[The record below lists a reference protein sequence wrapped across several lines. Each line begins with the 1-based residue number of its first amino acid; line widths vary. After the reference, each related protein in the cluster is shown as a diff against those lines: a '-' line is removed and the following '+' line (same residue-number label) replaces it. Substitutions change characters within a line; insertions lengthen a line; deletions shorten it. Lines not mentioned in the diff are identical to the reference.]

1 MGPFSI
7 FLIIFMFIIAQI
19 NESIYS
25 HREVVN
31 KTVGDAGLY
40 MRNKIISN
48 QNRSRKLVFFRAIT
62 KNQSQQ

>member
-1 MGPFSI
+1 
-7 FLIIFMFIIAQI
+7 MFIIAQV

-25 HREVVN
+25 HREVEN
-31 KTVGDAGLY
+31 KAVGDAGLY

-62 KNQSQQ
+62 KISLSNNSIFHFAHYA